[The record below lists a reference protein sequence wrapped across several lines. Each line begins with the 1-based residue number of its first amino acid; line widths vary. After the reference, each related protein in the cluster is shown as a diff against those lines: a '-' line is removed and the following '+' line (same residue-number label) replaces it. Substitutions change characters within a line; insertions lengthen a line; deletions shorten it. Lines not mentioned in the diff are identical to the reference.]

1 MSVTCQC
8 CQRMAVFMCHSV
20 LCHNVV
26 DVSAVH
32 VVDEYSVKISVR
44 KVVSYSITSIG
55 FRADPSFLAV
65 KLS

>member
-1 MSVTCQC
+1 
-8 CQRMAVFMCHSV
+8 MAVFMCHSV
-20 LCHNVV
+20 LCRNVV